1 MSRLC
6 DLCKAKETTRKEG
19 LLVDGDLEKK
29 RMSRRKI
36 LLFRIR
42 KDSGKEYRNTK

>member
-19 LLVDGDLEKK
+19 LLVDEDLEKK
-29 RMSRRKI
+29 
-36 LLFRIR
+36 
-42 KDSGKEYRNTK
+42 E